1 MNVLWKLFVNAKT
14 AIGLIAVLA
23 AVLIFGTIYESNYGT
38 PAVQLVVY
46 KTWWFLT
53 LLGLVFLNVLFAALS
68 RLPWQ
73 KKHTG
78 FLVVHLGLLTL
89 LTGCVLT
96 VLLGT
101 EGQLALREGERENT
115 IRSEQEVA
123 TMAPRSDR
131 L

>member
-1 MNVLWKLFVNAKT
+1 MLNALWKFFVNAKT

-73 KKHTG
+73 KKRRVG
-78 FLVVHLGLLTL
+78 FL
-89 LTGCVLT
+89 
-96 VLLGT
+96 
-101 EGQLALREGERENT
+101 
-115 IRSEQEVA
+115 S
-123 TMAPRSDR
+123 PRFYVCLSH
-131 L
+131 